1 MRRAM
6 PRRKPNHKGLRSCLG
21 CGGRDQPRALVRIVT
36 AGERVEIDVD
46 RRLPG
51 RGGYLHPRAA
61 CLDGFV
67 ASRIKEFRSLKRR
80 INGDERLRITSSIRM
95 RLDSDTSVA

>member
-1 MRRAM
+1 V
-6 PRRKPNHKGLRSCLG
+6 
-21 CGGRDQPRALVRIVT
+21 RDEPRALVRIAA
-36 AGERVEIDVD
+36 AGDRVEIDAD
-46 RRLPG
+46 RRHSG
-51 RGGYLHPRAA
+51 RGGYLHPRAV

-67 ASRIKEFRSLKRR
+67 ASRIKEFRSLKRK